1 VVEPRIRAVPEAP
14 GSLGADASKLAED
27 AGLVLDPWQ
36 RAVLDGALGVVR
48 GGAWAAFE
56 VGLVVGRQ
64 NGKGAVLEA
73 RELAGLFLFGERLI
87 IHSAH
92 QFDTSMEAFLR
103 MEQLLEE
110 AGLVGQLKP
119 RGGVSRSHG
128 SEGFLL
134 KSGQRLRYRTRT
146 KGGGRGFSADC
157 LILDEAM
164 FLPES
169 SHGALLPTLAARPN
183 PQVWYAGSAVDQ
195 MTQENGIVFA
205 RVRERGHAGT
215 DPRLAYFEWSVDGVN
230 PDTLTVKE
238 MSDPRLWQQA
248 NPGLGIRITLEHVA
262 NEQRSMDQRTFATE
276 RLGVGDW
283 PATSRTAGVF
293 DQDVWEQLGNPRSDR
308 PETVCFAVDAT
319 TDRSRA
325 TIAAAGYLGDGI
337 AQTEIVDTRPGTGWV
352 VERLAELHD
361 KHDPVAIVLDGR
373 GPAASLLHELK
384 EADVPVETVGASEYA
399 NACGLFYDM
408 FDQRRLRHLAQPELN
423 ASVRAAAKRDL
434 GEAWAWSRRRST
446 ADPSPLISATLAVW
460 GVSTRTQTV
469 YSRRGVV
476 TV

>member
-1 VVEPRIRAVPEAP
+1 
-14 GSLGADASKLAED
+14 LAER
-27 AGLVLDPWQ
+27 AGLFVDPWQ
-36 RAVLDGALGVVR
+36 RAVLESALGVSD
-48 GGAWAAFE
+48 GSWAAFE

-110 AGLVGQLKP
+110 AGLIGELSP

-134 KSGQRLRYRTRT
+134 RSGQRLRYRTRT

-169 SHGALLPTLAARPN
+169 SHGALLPTLSARPN

-195 MTQENGIVFA
+195 MTQEHGIVFA
-205 RVRERGHAGT
+205 RVRERGQAGT
-215 DPRLAYFEWSVDGVN
+215 DPRLAYFEWSVDCDN
-230 PDTLTVKE
+230 PDHLTE
-238 MSDPRLWQQA
+238 QQMTDAELWGQA
-248 NPGLGIRITLEHVA
+248 NPGLGIRISLEHVA

-283 PATSRTAGVF
+283 PATSRMSGVF
-293 DQDVWEQLGNPRSDR
+293 DQDTWAALADPKAAK

-319 TDRSRA
+319 PDRSRA
-325 TIAAAGYLGDGI
+325 TVAAAGYLGRDV
-337 AQTEIVDTRPGTGWV
+337 QVEIVDTRPGTGWV
-352 VERLAELHD
+352 VERLAELRA
-361 KHDPVAIVLDGR
+361 KYEPVAIVLDGR

-399 NACGLFYDM
+399 NGCGLFYDLY
-408 FDQRRLRHLAQPELN
+408 DQHRLRHLGQPELN

-434 GEAWAWSRRRST
+434 GDAWAWSRRRSS
-446 ADPSPLISATLAVW
+446 ADASPLISATLAVW
-460 GVSTRTQTV
+460 AASTQTKTV
-469 YSRRGVV
+469 YSGRGLVAV
-476 TV
+476 